1 MTTPVTVITGGG
13 RGIGAATARRLARAG
28 HDIALCYR
36 RDHDAATAVL
46 ADVHAAG
53 RHGIAVPT
61 DTRDPDQVTH
71 LFDTAADTL
80 GPITGLVNNAGI
92 TSPIGPF
99 VDLTVDDIRRVVDV
113 NVVGYLL
120 CAQQAARRMTAGAA
134 IVNVSSV
141 AATLGSPGSTSTT
154 PPARPPPTPSPSA
167 WPRNSPHAESG
178 STPSRPASSA
188 PRSTP
193 CPAYPT
199 DPTGR
204 RTGSRSAAPVN
215 PTRSPPPSPGCS
227 ARRPPTPPVRSCA
240 SPADSDARLERG
252 GGGRTPLDFT

>member
-80 GPITGLVNNAGI
+80 GPVTGLVNNAGI

-141 AATLGSPGSTSTT
+141 AATLGSPGEYIHY
-154 PPARPPPTPSPSA
+154 A
-167 WPRNSPHAESG
+167 
-178 STPSRPASSA
+178 ASKAATDTLTVGLAKELA
-188 PRSTP
+188 PRGIRVNAVAPGIVRTEIHALSGMPDRPDRAADRILLGRAGEPDEVAAAIAWLLGSEASYT
-193 CPAYPT
+193 
-199 DPTGR
+199 TGTVLR
-204 RTGSRSAAPVN
+204 VA
-215 PTRSPPPSPGCS
+215 
-227 ARRPPTPPVRSCA
+227 
-240 SPADSDARLERG
+240 G
-252 GGGRTPLDFT
+252 GL